1 MKVDGATIFQGCPLD
16 PDAGRWC
23 FANARRTFE
32 FCCICDFHI
41 ALCHSCGNM
50 QSAFLFLQATK
61 KRGLRRALFGFC
73 LLNQA

>member
-32 FCCICDFHI
+32 FYRICDFHI
-41 ALCHSCGNM
+41 ALCHSYDNM
-50 QSAFLFLQATK
+50 
-61 KRGLRRALFGFC
+61 
-73 LLNQA
+73 